1 MRTLIRFLTRN
12 PSGAIESRD
21 KVHEGDVIT
30 LGRGTDQVLHLKDR
44 RVALEHAR
52 IVRSGDGIL
61 LSSRVTA
68 GVTVNGAPVRD
79 SRLVPGDVVEIGAN
93 VLKIIEPPA
102 GCDLAFTFELGG
114 AATEEELA
122 PPARKLR
129 LADTALAKRR
139 PSWLLFV
146 LVLLVCLLLPAS
158 GLVSK
163 GWQATLRSSVLPDD
177 HLWTSGPLAL
187 VHQNVALRCE
197 SCHERAFVRVRDS
210 ACLTCH
216 GGTLQRH
223 AATHGVR
230 VDLEGRRCATCHAE
244 HKEPSTLV
252 RRDDSLC
259 AGCHADIHG
268 TIGPAT
274 RTVLGNASDF
284 LSDHPELRVTAS
296 ESHLKFGHDV
306 HLNPAGIKAPG
317 GKRVMQ
323 CAECHQTDAAGA
335 RMLPINMQ
343 RHCQECHRLDF
354 DPADPERQVPH
365 GDARAVLTTLTEYYS
380 AKYLANYPDPL
391 AAAAPG
397 RLVRRPGPELTREE
411 RERALRRAHEQA
423 ITTARDL
430 FERRACATC
439 HEVERVDASSQDTAG
454 DPTWRVAKT
463 PLTKAWMP
471 DARFNHA
478 RHGTSL
484 TSCATCHAAA
494 KSHAANDVLM
504 PKIAVC
510 RTCHAGAVPPA
521 NRPQLVASGCM
532 MCHAFHRDGEPL
544 WRAMAAGQAPP

>member
-12 PSGAIESRD
+12 PSGAVESRD

-52 IVRSGDGIL
+52 IVRRGDGIVL
-61 LSSRVTA
+61 NSRVTA

-79 SRLVPGDVVEIGAN
+79 TRLVAGDLVEIGAN
-93 VLKIIEPPA
+93 VLKVIEPPA
-102 GCDLAFTFELGG
+102 GFDLAFTFELGSG
-114 AATEEELA
+114 ATDDELA

-129 LADTALAKRR
+129 LADTALGKRR
-139 PSWLLFV
+139 PAWLLFL
-146 LVLLVCLLLPAS
+146 LVLLVCLVLPAS

-163 GWQATLRSSVLPDD
+163 AWQARLRSSVLPDD

-187 VHQNVALRCE
+187 AHQNVAVKCE

-216 GGTLQRH
+216 GGTLKRH
-223 AATHGVR
+223 AVAYAVR
-230 VDLEGRRCATCHAE
+230 IDLEGRRCASCHAE
-244 HKEPSTLV
+244 HKEPSTLM

-259 AGCHADIHG
+259 AGCHADIHQ
-268 TIGPAT
+268 TIGPAA

-284 LSDHPELRVTAS
+284 LFDHPELAVTAS
-296 ESHLKFGHDV
+296 ESHLKFPHDV

-317 GKRVMQ
+317 GKRVMR
-323 CAECHQTDAAGA
+323 CAGCHSTDAAGA
-335 RMLPINMQ
+335 RMLPIKME
-343 RHCQECHRLDF
+343 RHCEECHRLDF

-365 GDARAVLTTLTEYYS
+365 GDVAATMTMLTEYYS
-380 AKYLANYPDPL
+380 ASYLADYPDPV
-391 AAAAPG
+391 AADSPA
-397 RLVRRPGPELTREE
+397 RFVRRPGPELTRAE
-411 RERALRRAHEQA
+411 RERAVRRAHEKA
-423 ITTARDL
+423 ITVARDL
-430 FERRACATC
+430 FERRACKTC
-439 HEVERVDASSQDTAG
+439 HEVERLDVPSQDTAG
-454 DPTWRVAKT
+454 DPTWRV
-463 PLTKAWMP
+463 TKVALSEAWMP

-478 RHGTSL
+478 RHGSSL
-484 TSCATCHAAA
+484 TNCATCHAAA
-494 KSHAANDVLM
+494 ASHNANDVLM

-532 MCHAFHRDGEPL
+532 MCHAFHRDGEPW
-544 WRAMAAGQAPP
+544 WRETNAGRAPP